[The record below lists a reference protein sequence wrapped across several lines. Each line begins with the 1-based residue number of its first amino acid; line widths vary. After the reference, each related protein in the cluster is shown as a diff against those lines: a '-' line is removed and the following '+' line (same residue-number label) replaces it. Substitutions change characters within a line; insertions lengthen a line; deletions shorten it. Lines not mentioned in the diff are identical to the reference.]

1 MRLRSAFEAEVRAA
15 QASAA
20 ARWAAEDEG
29 LLERQRQEADA
40 DRSGTEEAETESNR
54 AATASDTPI
63 SLEHTSPEIGD
74 SEHHDSLS
82 DID

>member
-40 DRSGTEEAETESNR
+40 VRSATEEPETDSNR
-54 AATASDTPI
+54 AATANEIPNTF
-63 SLEHTSPEIGD
+63 EHTSSGIGD